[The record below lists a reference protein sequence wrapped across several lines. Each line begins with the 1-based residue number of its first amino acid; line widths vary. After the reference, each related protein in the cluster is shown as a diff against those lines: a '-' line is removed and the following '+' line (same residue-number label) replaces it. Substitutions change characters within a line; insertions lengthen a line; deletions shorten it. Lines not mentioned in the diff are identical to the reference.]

1 MGNPK
6 FSQLLDELTNAP
18 QQRKRGHAHHC
29 SRASAAVSKHS
40 FPTHTHTPSV
50 AFSFLKVPH
59 MEENMSDNSKKNCGS
74 AWSASKNNLLSPMKS
89 TKQTWTE
96 SVFPC

>member
-1 MGNPK
+1 MHLNN
-6 FSQLLDELTNAP
+6 ENEVMRIIVAEP
-18 QQRKRGHAHHC
+18 QQQYP
-29 SRASAAVSKHS
+29 STP
-40 FPTHTHTPSV
+40 FPHTHTPSV

-89 TKQTWTE
+89 TKQT
-96 SVFPC
+96 